1 MSSYR
6 EWLAEHLDKEVEE
19 ITALDYDTDSYRIYL
34 NTLSCRLIT
43 DRIDD
48 ITSEWDAEVN

>member
-1 MSSYR
+1 MSYR

-19 ITALDYDTDSYRIYL
+19 ITGLDMDSDSYRIYL
-34 NTLSCRLIT
+34 GTSYYREVK

-48 ITSEWDAEVN
+48 ITSKWDAEVN